1 MRAHFTAALLL
12 GLALL
17 PGACSAAAHDEAVPS
32 TRAEIT
38 LSFAPVV
45 KKAAPAVVNI
55 YTKRVVK
62 QRRPLSPLLND
73 PLFRRF
79 FGDDFGFLGR
89 PRERVQNSLGS
100 GVIVD
105 ASGLVVT
112 NHHVIAGADEIRVVL
127 SDLREYEAETILTE
141 KDTDLAILRIAPGK
155 EKLPVIEFRDSDGL
169 QVGDLVL
176 AIGNPFGVGQTVTSG
191 IVSAVART
199 RVGISD
205 YSFFIQTDAA
215 INPGNSGGALVTMDG
230 RLVGINTAIF
240 SQSGGSIG
248 IGFAIPANMV
258 RTVVASAAGGGQI
271 VRPWLGFVGQTLTPE
286 LAEGFGLQRPGGV
299 VVNEIYP
306 GGPADAAGLKV
317 GDIIL
322 QAGSQSVLDI
332 ESLRFRIATGE
343 PGKKVRLG
351 IWRERV
357 QARLQLPL
365 MAAPESPPRD
375 SRVLSGKHP
384 LGGATAAN
392 LSPALAEEMDLPGAW
407 EGVVLTNVKRGSLA
421 RRFRFQRGDVILS
434 VNDAK
439 VGATGELIRLMK
451 GSDSWA
457 IKFKRGDR
465 VRLVRAKT

>member
-1 MRAHFTAALLL
+1 MRAQLTTAVLL
-12 GLALL
+12 GLALVQWAG
-17 PGACSAAAHDEAVPS
+17 PAAAQEPAVPT

-62 QRRPLSPLLND
+62 QRQPLSPLLND

-105 ASGLVVT
+105 SSGLVVT
-112 NHHVIAGADEIRVVL
+112 NHHVIEGADEIRVVL
-127 SDLREYEAETILTE
+127 SDLREYAAETILTE
-141 KDTDLAILRIAPGK
+141 KDTDLAVLRIEAGK
-155 EKLPVIEFRDSDGL
+155 EKLPAITFRDSDSL
-169 QVGDLVL
+169 EVGDLVL

-199 RVGISD
+199 RLGISD

-215 INPGNSGGALVTMDG
+215 INPGNSGGALVAMDG

-240 SQSGGSIG
+240 SQTGGSIG

-258 RTVVASAAGGGQI
+258 RTVVASAVGGGKI

-299 VVNEIYP
+299 LVNEIYP
-306 GGPADAAGLKV
+306 GGPADVAGLRV
-317 GDIIL
+317 GDVIL
-322 QAGSQSVLDI
+322 QAGTQSVLDI
-332 ESLRFRIATGE
+332 ESLRFRVATGE

-375 SRVLSGKHP
+375 ARILSGKHP

-407 EGVVLTNVKRGSLA
+407 EGVVLTRVKRGSLA

-439 VGATGELIRLMK
+439 VVATGELIRLMK
-451 GSDSWA
+451 ESDSWA